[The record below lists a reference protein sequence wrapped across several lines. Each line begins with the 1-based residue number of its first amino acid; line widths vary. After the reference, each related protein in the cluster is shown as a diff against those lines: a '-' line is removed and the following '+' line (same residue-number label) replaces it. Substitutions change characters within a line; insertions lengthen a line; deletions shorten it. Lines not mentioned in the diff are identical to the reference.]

1 MGIFPPFMKNV
12 LVWHLRVS
20 SVRGIRQL
28 QPFGFGRGGSSE
40 SSGASETILIQT
52 WVSIA
57 GSKMSSLCTMEN
69 SSITPTRDPI
79 LKKSS

>member
-1 MGIFPPFMKNV
+1 MKTV

-20 SVRGIRQL
+20 SARAIRQL
-28 QPFGFGRGGSSE
+28 QLFVWVWRGGSSE
-40 SSGASETILIQT
+40 SSGGSETILIQT

-79 LKKSS
+79 LKKGS